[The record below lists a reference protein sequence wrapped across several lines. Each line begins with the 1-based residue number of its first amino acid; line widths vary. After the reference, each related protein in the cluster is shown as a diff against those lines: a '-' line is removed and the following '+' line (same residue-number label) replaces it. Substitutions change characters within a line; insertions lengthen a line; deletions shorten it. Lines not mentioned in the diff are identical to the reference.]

1 MEKQNSGHKTMRR
14 GEAHLPAATDMSAN
28 TPTVTSLLHKHAGA
42 RRRMQ
47 SRFRCDRAPKRAWE
61 LRSLSSNGKASHTEA
76 EAFVL
81 SWSSSQ
87 CHLTKEQCFQWAGL
101 TRSEHIIGPFLG
113 LHATRLSHRSLR
125 GGPNTSLR
133 AAAPLDRAYR
143 SGHLLAQCNLNATI
157 LPVIEKC
164 PGVLGVGLAPR
175 PDRSGTCPNGRQSHK
190 GNLTRPQSLRVLAV
204 RVESASIINVN
215 AGA

>member
-1 MEKQNSGHKTMRR
+1 
-14 GEAHLPAATDMSAN
+14 MSAN

-47 SRFRCDRAPKRAWE
+47 SRFRWDRAPKRAWE

-125 GGPNTSLR
+125 QGAEHLAEGP
-133 AAAPLDRAYR
+133 APLDRAYQ
-143 SGHLLAQCNLNATI
+143 SGHLLAQCNQLASHRKM
-157 LPVIEKC
+157 PRGAGSGPC
-164 PGVLGVGLAPR
+164 PAPR
-175 PDRSGTCPNGRQSHK
+175 SKRHLSKWPAEPQRELDETPI
-190 GNLTRPQSLRVLAV
+190 LTRPRRKGGERFDHQR
-204 RVESASIINVN
+204 
-215 AGA
+215 

>member
-1 MEKQNSGHKTMRR
+1 MEKQIAGHKTMRR

-28 TPTVTSLLHKHAGA
+28 TPTVTSLLHKHAGG

-47 SRFRCDRAPKRAWE
+47 SRFRWDRAPKRAWE

-125 GGPNTSLR
+125 QGAEHLAEGPR
-133 AAAPLDRAYR
+133 PIG
-143 SGHLLAQCNLNATI
+143 SGLSIGPSTGSMQPQCNHLASHRKM
-157 LPVIEKC
+157 PRGAGSGPC
-164 PGVLGVGLAPR
+164 PAPR
-175 PDRSGTCPNGRQSHK
+175 SKRHLSKWPAEPQRELDETAI
-190 GNLTRPQSLRVLAV
+190 LTRPRRKGGERFDHQR
-204 RVESASIINVN
+204 
-215 AGA
+215 